1 MSDQDFQAPV
11 NPMPAAVTLVFLAIA
26 GIEAGLSLAEAG
38 IIGGPGAVGWRLALI
53 RDFGFSGDLFDWMVA
68 NGRFPLSEVKRSVS
82 YAFLHLGFTH
92 ALFAMVLL
100 LALGKMV
107 AEAMGQIAFLVIFF
121 VSGILG
127 AVLYALVLNDPV
139 WLVGAYPNVY
149 GLIGGYS
156 FVMWRRLSG
165 LGPQQLQAFSLIA
178 ILMGIQLLWGV
189 FFDTGTQWL
198 AELFGF
204 IVGFG
209 LCFLLAPGEW
219 QVLLNKLRQR

>member
-1 MSDQDFQAPV
+1 MSDPDFQAPV
-11 NPMPAAVTLVFLAIA
+11 NPLPAAVTLLFLAMA
-26 GIEAGLSLAEAG
+26 GIEAGLFLAEAG

-68 NGRFPLSEVKRSVS
+68 NGRFPLTEVTRVLS
-82 YAFLHLGFTH
+82 YSFIHLGFTH
-92 ALFAMVLL
+92 AIFALVLL

-107 AEAMGQIAFLVIFF
+107 AEAMGQAAFLIVFF
-121 VSGILG
+121 VSGISG

-149 GLIGGYS
+149 GLIGAYS
-156 FVMWRRLSG
+156 FVMWRRLAS
-165 LGPQQLQAFSLIA
+165 LGEQQFRAFYLIA
-178 ILMGIQLLWGV
+178 VLMGLQLLWGV

-204 IVGFG
+204 VTGFM

-219 QVLLNKLRQR
+219 TKLRDRVRQR